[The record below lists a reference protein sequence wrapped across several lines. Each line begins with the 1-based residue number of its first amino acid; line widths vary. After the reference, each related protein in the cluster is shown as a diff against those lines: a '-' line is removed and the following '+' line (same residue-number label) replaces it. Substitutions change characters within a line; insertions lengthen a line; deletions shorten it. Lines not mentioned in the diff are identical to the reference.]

1 MTTLET
7 ATTVT
12 AVLNTIPPAANAGK
26 RVFEFFKNPE
36 LKKTREER
44 DTALEGLRLSQ
55 IQVSELKQELSTAK
69 TEIEENVEAM
79 DILAGEVVAKQQE
92 VNDVTSAFEQYRG
105 NTEIAYWVGGAV
117 IIVLVIAV
125 VYLAKQN

>member
-36 LKKTREER
+36 LKKSREER
-44 DTALEGLRLSQ
+44 DTAVEGLRLSQ
-55 IQVSELKQELSTAK
+55 IQVSELQQELSAAK

-79 DILAGEVVAKQQE
+79 DILADEVVAKQQE
-92 VNDVTSAFEQYRG
+92 INDVTSVFEHYRD
-105 NTEIAYWVGGAV
+105 NTEIAYWAGGAV
-117 IIVLVIAV
+117 IIVLVIAI